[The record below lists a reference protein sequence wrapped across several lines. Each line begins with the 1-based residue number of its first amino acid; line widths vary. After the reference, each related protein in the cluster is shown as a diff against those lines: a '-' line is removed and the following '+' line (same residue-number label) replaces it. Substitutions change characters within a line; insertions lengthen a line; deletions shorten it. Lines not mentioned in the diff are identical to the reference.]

1 MWRTHFPA
9 AAIAAAIAVDDLFS
23 WSPAAAANETETEG
37 KDGCC
42 LRARAAR
49 ATLAQ
54 TILLHCAEM
63 ISWPA
68 SATTAKN
75 KSPWF
80 TLALDPLLL
89 LICWSYQLP
98 SWRRR
103 RASSWIAL
111 ITQFAA
117 FLPSVFLR
125 SSQLSLSF
133 SSSAAA
139 TTEQRGQLVRLYYV
153 IAKYRNSGC
162 FLPIETISFLLSA
175 EILAQKKKTAVKRE
189 IEGI

>member
-111 ITQFAA
+111 ITQLAA
-117 FLPSVFLR
+117 FEFL
-125 SSQLSLSF
+125 LSF
-133 SSSAAA
+133 SEARNCHLVSLLQQQQ
-139 TTEQRGQLVRLYYV
+139 QRNNVDNL
-153 IAKYRNSGC
+153 SG
-162 FLPIETISFLLSA
+162 FIMLLLNI
-175 EILAQKKKTAVKRE
+175 EILAVFFLLKPLVFCSQQKY
-189 IEGI
+189 